1 MKPTKL
7 IGSKRMIKESLVK
20 CINSCKQLKLQKFKS
35 KNDKIRFLKTKTS
48 FINIKKNIKNYEAGE
63 DEKSCNIKLVDLSKR
78 IRANKIYKHKNK
90 INEKFQCSN
99 TPNNMKTENINKKM
113 PSKIFSRKFS
123 KYKDVQK
130 KLKAKFRSTYKSSGK
145 FDQSSTKYK
154 SFINKNRNK
163 KNKAFLKYSMCSF
176 GFNKEIL
183 KKKRTVCPELPG
195 KGTYNHRF
203 AYDEALKLQQEGIE
217 VDVLYKVKN
226 KTDSIYVINGEF
238 LWTKNKRSSNC
249 FNKSS
254 KQSKVILDTANKIT
268 EEKNLAKSLISTQEK
283 AELAKIQKANEHKK
297 RLAKMVLMRKAELER
312 EKELKHE
319 EFIRKRKL
327 EIIEKDLR
335 AKELSKMLR
344 EKSLKKKVNSEKK
357 KHKQMEIDSLNYV
370 EMEKLRKL
378 KVQHTVKNKNNNTNN
393 TDINPVINP
402 ENAYDGF
409 KVITDP
415 KIINDIG
422 RWVLQN
428 DGTVFTMSWLK
439 IVARRVDSLDGRVD
453 TLYKNKL
460 MQIAIDKVVD
470 AMMEKKLLSDLSKK
484 DLSHKKLLCNK
495 SVQVS
500 PSFVIKNR
508 RMMKCHKHTPIGIRK
523 SPNFYGCQGINKLYK
538 VIKTEGS
545 YFQVISA
552 DTFGL

>member
-7 IGSKRMIKESLVK
+7 IGSKRMIRESLVK

-48 FINIKKNIKNYEAGE
+48 LINVKKKIKNYEAGE

-78 IRANKIYKHKNK
+78 IRANKIDKHKNE

-99 TPNNMKTENINKKM
+99 IPNNMKTQNINKKM

-130 KLKAKFRSTYKSSGK
+130 KLKAKFKSTYKSSGK
-145 FDQSSTKYK
+145 FDQSSTNYK
-154 SFINKNRNK
+154 SFINKNKNK
-163 KNKAFLKYSMCSF
+163 KNKSFLKYSMCSF

-238 LWTKNKRSSNC
+238 LWTKNKRPSNC

-254 KQSKVILDTANKIT
+254 KKSKVILATADKIT
-268 EEKNLAKSLISTQEK
+268 EEKNLDKSLISIQEK

-312 EKELKHE
+312 EKKLKHE

-344 EKSLKKKVNSEKK
+344 EKSLKKKVNDEKK

-370 EMEKLRKL
+370 ETEKLSKL
-378 KVQHTVKNKNNNTNN
+378 KVQHTMKNKNNNTNN
-393 TDINPVINP
+393 TDINPVINS

-409 KVITDP
+409 KV
-415 KIINDIG
+415 
-422 RWVLQN
+422 
-428 DGTVFTMSWLK
+428 
-439 IVARRVDSLDGRVD
+439 
-453 TLYKNKL
+453 
-460 MQIAIDKVVD
+460 
-470 AMMEKKLLSDLSKK
+470 
-484 DLSHKKLLCNK
+484 
-495 SVQVS
+495 
-500 PSFVIKNR
+500 
-508 RMMKCHKHTPIGIRK
+508 
-523 SPNFYGCQGINKLYK
+523 
-538 VIKTEGS
+538 
-545 YFQVISA
+545 
-552 DTFGL
+552 